1 MTPRIISAG
10 INQDGR
16 FELFAIDENG
26 VAYHKWQVFPDLSW
40 TGWDSL
46 GGSDL
51 RACAVEID
59 ALGRLQFVVLGGNG
73 ALYIKG
79 QSSPN
84 GNWTDWVGLGGSQ
97 LSEPVFGKLQD
108 GSLQVFDVGGN
119 TIFGPHFVYSPGQ
132 FGPDGRWSGDWRQLG
147 ADLQVKGLT
156 VGNNEDGRLELFALD
171 GNGVAYHKWET
182 GGGWSDWTSLGGAN
196 ISQLAVCQN
205 QDKRLEL
212 FAIGGD
218 RAAYHLW
225 QTTINGNWTGWDGG
239 LGVPYLITNAGR
251 DTHPIAQLA
260 AGIQKFPGL
269 GRMQLF
275 ARDTLGYVF
284 QIGQTQHD
292 NGWEQDWGDGGAERV
307 VQLAVVSREE
317 KMAYFTLSPDGSVG
331 GSVGGPWRPL

>member
-1 MTPRIISAG
+1 MTPQIISAG

-16 FELFAIDENG
+16 FEVFAIDEHG
-26 VAYHKWQVFPDLSW
+26 VAYHKWQVFPDFSW
-40 TGWDSL
+40 TGWVSL

-119 TIFGPHFVYSPGQ
+119 TIFGPHFVYTPGK
-132 FGPDGRWSGDWRQLG
+132 FGPDGLWSGDWRQLG
-147 ADLQVKGLT
+147 ANLQVKGLT

-171 GNGVAYHKWET
+171 GNGVAYHKWEAP
-182 GGGWSDWTSLGGAN
+182 GGWSDWTSLGGAA
-196 ISQLAVCQN
+196 ISQLAVGRN
-205 QDKRLEL
+205 QDKRIEL

-218 RAAYHLW
+218 HAVYHQW
-225 QTTINGNWTGWDGG
+225 QETINGNWSGWDGG
-239 LGVPYLITNAGR
+239 LR
-251 DTHPIAQLA
+251 HPFQHSVTQLA
-260 AGIQKFPGL
+260 AANSRFPQLGL
-269 GRMQLF
+269 LQLF
-275 ARDTLGYVF
+275 AIDDVGAVHHIMQTQINNGWQKEWDNVLPPRFIQLAAVSQLEGKMGVFALRNDGAIFWTTLGAF
-284 QIGQTQHD
+284 
-292 NGWEQDWGDGGAERV
+292 AE
-307 VQLAVVSREE
+307 L
-317 KMAYFTLSPDGSVG
+317 P
-331 GSVGGPWRPL
+331 